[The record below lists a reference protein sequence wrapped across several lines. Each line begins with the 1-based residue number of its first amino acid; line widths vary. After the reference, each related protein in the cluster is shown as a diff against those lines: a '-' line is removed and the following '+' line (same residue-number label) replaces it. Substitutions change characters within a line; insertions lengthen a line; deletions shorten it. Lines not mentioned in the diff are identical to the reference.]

1 MSKFFMFL
9 RAFKGLVGILKA
21 ENDELL
27 RTESGDYIQ
36 FDEPSDEVPAPQPP
50 FFLG

>member
-21 ENDELL
+21 ENDDFL
-27 RTESGDYIQ
+27 RTEAGDYIQ
-36 FDEPSDEVPAPQPP
+36 FDEPSEETSAPQPP
-50 FFLG
+50 IFFG